1 MYKPSAA
8 WTAHIPIIYRSI
20 MVRIEHHT
28 TLCES
33 RYDFVSQYGHVSII
47 TMCIY
52 HNMAGFQ
59 MTREETHV

>member
-1 MYKPSAA
+1 
-8 WTAHIPIIYRSI
+8 